1 MPYSEEGLK
10 ATCWSEAE
18 SQEKPIPVMTPVGS
32 VATSKRKPS
41 YHPGLSSPI
50 AVQSFVG
57 ASLGLHHV
65 RQMQSYLLDETQA
78 AAHTAIELR
87 AVGQG
92 GEGFAQA
99 TVRVAV
105 EISFAAEARPA
116 GEDSEGGDLAGA
128 QGRIGARALFFSR
141 AGLVKVFD
149 L

>member
-1 MPYSEEGLK
+1 
-10 ATCWSEAE
+10 
-18 SQEKPIPVMTPVGS
+18 
-32 VATSKRKPS
+32 
-41 YHPGLSSPI
+41 
-50 AVQSFVG
+50 
-57 ASLGLHHV
+57 LGLHHV